1 MAYNNLSGAVP
12 QKLYNKTS
20 LSYLGLSVNQLVGRI
35 PSDIGN
41 TLPNIETLVMEGN
54 KFEGPLPV
62 TLVNASKL
70 QVLELRENT
79 FTGVVP
85 TGHWPT

>member
-41 TLPNIETLVMEGN
+41 TLPNILLGIIMTWVC
-54 KFEGPLPV
+54 
-62 TLVNASKL
+62 
-70 QVLELRENT
+70 LELAAIT
-79 FTGVVP
+79 FMSQPSLLLG
-85 TGHWPT
+85 